1 MIDHVLDGI
10 ITIDEQAIVQTF
22 NPAAERIF
30 GYQAGEVIGQN
41 VKMLMPA
48 PYRGQHDEYVSHYVQ
63 TGQARII
70 GIGREVVGRRK
81 NGAVFPMDLAVS
93 ECRLGPRRMFVGI
106 ARDVSERKRA
116 EQTFEFLAD
125 ASATLADLVDYESA
139 LRRVARLA
147 VPFFADWCA
156 VDMLQSDGSLRRVAV
171 AHADTQR
178 PDPAREWG
186 RCFPAGVDQGFSAA
200 AVMRT
205 AAGRRSSPPSPRKC
219 SPGWPATPN
228 TWKHCGPW
236 G

>member
-1 MIDHVLDGI
+1 
-10 ITIDEQAIVQTF
+10 
-22 NPAAERIF
+22 
-30 GYQAGEVIGQN
+30 
-41 VKMLMPA
+41 MLMPA
-48 PYRGQHDEYVSHYVQ
+48 PYREQHDEYVSHYVQ

-81 NGAVFPMDLAVS
+81 NGSVFPMDLAVS
-93 ECRLGPRRMFVGI
+93 EFRLGPRRMFVGI

-171 AHADTQR
+171 VHADTQR
-178 PDPAREWG
+178 PDPARRVG
-186 RCFPAGVDQGFSAA
+186 SPLPRSAST
-200 AVMRT
+200 RDS
-205 AAGRRSSPPSPRKC
+205 RPPK
-219 SPGWPATPN
+219 
-228 TWKHCGPW
+228 
-236 G
+236 